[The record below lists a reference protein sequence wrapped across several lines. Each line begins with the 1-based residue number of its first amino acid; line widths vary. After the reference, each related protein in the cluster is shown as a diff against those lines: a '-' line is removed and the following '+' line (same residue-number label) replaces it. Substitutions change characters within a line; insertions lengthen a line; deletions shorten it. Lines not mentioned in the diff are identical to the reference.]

1 MAKLDRIELEM
12 QKAREKIAEQQNRLK
27 ELDGQRTE
35 QENLQI
41 VQAVRALKLTRDEL
55 AAFISGGTLPQS
67 FPGAGAVPA
76 ARYSRKKPENETPD
90 YETADTTTN
99 FESEDNHNEEQ

>member
-1 MAKLDRIELEM
+1 MAKLDKIELEM
-12 QKAREKIAEQQNRLK
+12 QKTREKIAEWQNRLK

-55 AAFISGGTLPQS
+55 AAFIGGGTLPQL
-67 FPGAGAVPA
+67 FPGAAAIPA
-76 ARYSRKKPENETPD
+76 ARYSRKKPEGITPDCETPT
-90 YETADTTTN
+90 ETTN
-99 FESEDNHNEEQ
+99 YESEDSKNEE

>member
-1 MAKLDRIELEM
+1 MAKLERIDLEM
-12 QKAREKIAEQQNRLK
+12 QKTREKIAAMQAHLK

-55 AAFISGGTLPQS
+55 AAFFSGGTLPA
-67 FPGAGAVPA
+67 PMGEAVPA
-76 ARYSRKKPENETPD
+76 ARYSRKKQELGTTGYNTPE
-90 YETADTTTN
+90 TTSN
-99 FESEDNHNEEQ
+99 YESEDNKNEE